1 MIAMSIERTLT
12 AREERAAEKLAERP
26 AVTPFVDIYENA
38 DEILVLADLPG
49 VATGGLTV
57 SLEKGELAF
66 EARRT
71 DACDLGPGALDNQ
84 LPDFR
89 RSFMVPRGIDAD
101 KIVADLKDGLLR
113 IHLPKAASL
122 KPRQIPIRAS

>member
-1 MIAMSIERTLT
+1 MSIERTLT
-12 AREERAAEKLAERP
+12 TREERAAEKLAERP

-38 DEILVLADLPG
+38 DEILVVADLPG

-71 DACDLGPGALDNQ
+71 DASELGPGAGETP
-84 LPDFR
+84 LPDYR
-89 RSFMVPRGIDAD
+89 RSFTVPRGIDAD
-101 KIVADLKDGLLR
+101 KIAAELRDGLLR
-113 IHLPKAASL
+113 IHLPKSASL
-122 KPRQIPIRAS
+122 KPRQIPIRAT